1 MWTIIVVYMNLF
13 KMKKK
18 KIIVSSYF
26 YLELDHRR
34 NEE

>member
-1 MWTIIVVYMNLF
+1 MWTIIVVYINLF
-13 KMKKK
+13 KMK

-26 YLELDHRR
+26 YLELGHRH